1 MIYSYNRVW
10 NKRMFYLN
18 GMKKA
23 PGGEFTKV
31 TILLFLWYFCKPHVS
46 LLMLH
51 SSKMNEMKF
60 SPNVIYSPVTRV
72 YPLRWKK
79 KKKTLCKFSGELRD
93 GAWGARGVPA
103 DGIRFKVLIKRFTRH
118 GSKARTGNDNEIK
131 LHVGHKGM
139 QLQNE
144 APPRCRDARQKTHE
158 HRENKIHTAVR
169 RQTRKYPRNIFVTSE
184 ALTLILHRVVRF
196 SRGTLA
202 AFAINRVRRNIY
214 KLPLNESNQ
223 ISRPL
228 T

>member
-1 MIYSYNRVW
+1 MI
-10 NKRMFYLN
+10 
-18 GMKKA
+18 
-23 PGGEFTKV
+23 
-31 TILLFLWYFCKPHVS
+31 FLQT
-46 LLMLH
+46 
-51 SSKMNEMKF
+51 
-60 SPNVIYSPVTRV
+60 TRV
-72 YPLRWKK
+72 VINVALVKNEWNEIFTECNIFAGDAGISATMEK